1 MDNLLK
7 KTVLKYHIVIR
18 WPATCRN
25 RSTYILQRRPD
36 LVYKISEFTKQVV
49 ALGSIYKC
57 PIQIDSNYNI
67 VGLNTWWG
75 SGEDLYHF
83 LLNLKKYDM
92 EVLPKIKLFNNI
104 DSRVIDFD
112 LKVEKNLVIVK

>member
-1 MDNLLK
+1 M
-7 KTVLKYHIVIR
+7 
-18 WPATCRN
+18 
-25 RSTYILQRRPD
+25 
-36 LVYKISEFTKQVV
+36 V
-49 ALGSIYKC
+49 ALGNIYKS

-92 EVLPKIKLFNNI
+92 EVLPKIKIFNHI
-104 DSRVIDFD
+104 DSRVLDFD
-112 LKVEKNLVIVK
+112 LKIEKNSVIVK

>member
-36 LVYKISEFTKQVV
+36 LVYKIGEFTKQVV

-112 LKVEKNLVIVK
+112 LKIEKNSVIVK

>member
-1 MDNLLK
+1 MDDLLQK
-7 KTVLKYHIVIR
+7 KILKYHIVIR

-36 LVYKISEFTKQVV
+36 LVFKINEFTKQVIG
-49 ALGSIYKC
+49 LGKIYNC
-57 PIQIDSNYNI
+57 PLQIDSNYNI

-75 SGEDLYHF
+75 DGEQLYHF

-92 EVLPKIKLFNNI
+92 EVLPKIKIFNFI

-112 LKVEKNLVIVK
+112 MKIEKNTVVLK

>member
-36 LVYKISEFTKQVV
+36 LVYKIGEFTKQVV

-57 PIQIDSNYNI
+57 PIQIDNNYNI

-112 LKVEKNLVIVK
+112 LKIEKNSVIVK

>member
-1 MDNLLK
+1 MDDLK
-7 KTVLKYHIVIR
+7 QKKVLKYHIVIR
-18 WPATCRN
+18 WPDMCRN

-36 LVYKISEFTKQVV
+36 LVFKINEFTKQVLE
-49 ALGSIYKC
+49 LGKIYKC

-83 LLNLKKYDM
+83 LLNLKKYNMD
-92 EVLPKIKLFNNI
+92 VLPKIKIFNFI

-112 LKVEKNLVIVK
+112 MKIEKNSVILK

>member
-112 LKVEKNLVIVK
+112 LKIEKNSVIVK

>member
-67 VGLNTWWG
+67 VGLNTWWD

-112 LKVEKNLVIVK
+112 LKIEKNSVIVK